1 MISGTAH
8 ARHGNLF
15 ALVGANFMLF
25 ATLWAGALSRLRGDG
40 EIVASAAAGLT
51 LAQLLVLALQI
62 ALHAR
67 PAPRRWLSAVALIA
81 LGSLTFCMLQLY
93 VDPRWLYDRETL
105 GSAVLADY
113 LPALLS
119 LIAVGVML
127 LVLMRLMIWPL
138 NRLVGR
144 WADSQLGQ
152 EPASDSRQFS
162 LAEIFLVT
170 AGVAAFFWMG
180 RSLFDASLEG
190 PLVHGMILFLAALP
204 MALFVVSLSPKRS
217 AGRNHAII
225 AAWAVLQSLLLTPA
239 TAMINEQARLLVPWT
254 HWTVL
259 EPWSLHTWSIAA
271 AFTGTVAIATRL
283 NWLALGL
290 LARPGE
296 GTAHASPHS
305 APARLTP
312 PAAPR

>member
-8 ARHGNLF
+8 ARRGNLF
-15 ALVGANFMLF
+15 ALVGANFALF
-25 ATLWAGALSRLRGDG
+25 ATLWAVALSWRRGGG
-40 EIVASAAAGLT
+40 ETVASAAAGLT
-51 LAQLLVLALQI
+51 LAQFLVIALQI
-62 ALHAR
+62 ALHPR
-67 PAPRRWLSAVALIA
+67 PTPRHWLSATALVV
-81 LGSLTFCMLQLY
+81 LGSLTFCMLRLY
-93 VDPRWLYDRETL
+93 VDHRWLYDQGAL
-105 GSAVLADY
+105 LSIVLADVI
-113 LPALLS
+113 PALLS

-138 NRLVGR
+138 NRLVGK
-144 WADSQLGQ
+144 WAEPQLGQ
-152 EPASDSRQFS
+152 EPASESRQFS

-190 PLVHGMILFLAALP
+190 PLVHGTILFLAALP

-217 AGRNHAII
+217 SGRNHALI

-254 HWTVL
+254 GWTVL

-271 AFTGTVAIATRL
+271 GFTGTVAIATRL

-290 LARPGE
+290 LSRPGE

-312 PAAPR
+312 PAPPR